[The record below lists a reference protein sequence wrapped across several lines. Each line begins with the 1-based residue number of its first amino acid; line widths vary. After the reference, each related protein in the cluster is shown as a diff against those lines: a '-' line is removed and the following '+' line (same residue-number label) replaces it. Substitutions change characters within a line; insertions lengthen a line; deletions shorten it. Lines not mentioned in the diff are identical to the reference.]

1 MKLVLKIFNLVYIV
15 LAAVACVALLTK
27 PLVAINA
34 DVNVP
39 KEQVTQFLLPN
50 LEDQG
55 VTEEDLNQALT
66 PSLNEKGMFNL
77 KLDVNVPAA
86 SLFIKDS
93 KQITED
99 LTKQISDSVDDLVN
113 RLNPTI
119 KELAKIIAKKEGG
132 KAIKESI
139 ADQIKITNPEGDTAA
154 IMEQAGI
161 TDDYIEDMTGTVL
174 DALLGTPTEEPVKNV
189 GELMDKIDNN
199 IDDICG
205 KLAAA
210 GVEGYPTDPVE
221 RQEKVDAM
229 KGDIEEQLQT
239 ALQEAQLCDDKGEI
253 KNIDVA
259 IEDLLVS
266 LLDQLMGSETSE
278 EPTKAL
284 ILRADDGAEQESKLN
299 AKIREFLNKK
309 IEEFNIKGI
318 VEQYWFVPAIF
329 AGVLMLPWIIFILI
343 TAIRTLRKKCWT
355 KSWVIFTF
363 AIIQVVLG
371 VVLYLITTKFI
382 GQMLEIIPLP
392 ENPAIEII
400 KNSTLGI
407 QTCTFIPSIIYLAM
421 IPLTIVYMILAH
433 KVKRDYKEEKRA
445 KKNKMPA

>member
-39 KEQVTQFLLPN
+39 KEQVTQFLLPSF
-50 LEDQG
+50 EDQG
-55 VTEEDLNQALT
+55 ITEKDLNQALI

-99 LTKQISDSVDDLVN
+99 LTKQIGDSVNDLIT

-119 KELAKIIAKKEGG
+119 KELAKLIAKKEGG

-161 TDDYIEDMTGTVL
+161 TDDYIENMTGTVL
-174 DALLGTPTEEPVKNV
+174 DALLGTPTEGPVQNV
-189 GELMDKIDNN
+189 GELMSKIDNN
-199 IDDICG
+199 IDDICE
-205 KLAAA
+205 KLAAT

-229 KGDIEEQLQT
+229 KGDIEVQLQA
-239 ALQEAQLCDDKGEI
+239 ALEDAQLCDADGNI
-253 KNIDVA
+253 KDIDGA

-266 LLDQLMGSETSE
+266 FLDQLMGEGSSEDDPE
-278 EPTKAL
+278 EVSKAL
-284 ILRADDGAEQESKLN
+284 IKRADNGTEEESKLN
-299 AKIREFLNKK
+299 AKIREYLNKK
-309 IEEFNIKGI
+309 IEEFNINGI

-392 ENPAIEII
+392 EHPAIEII

-433 KVKRDYKEEKRA
+433 KVKKDYKQ
-445 KKNKMPA
+445 KKN